1 MKRLDVDVKRALLM
15 GAAMDLAA
23 VLAGI
28 CLWLL
33 TGSAM
38 WIAAGV
44 LLGSGFL
51 IPAIIKLV
59 RTQR

>member
-1 MKRLDVDVKRALLM
+1 
-15 GAAMDLAA
+15 MDLAA